1 MTQEDKLFL
10 ASPAVKN
17 YYINR
22 ILLQLDNDR
31 VLWKETEEGGEK
43 RKVLV
48 VPIELR
54 REVLPLCYDVPAAGH
69 QGIECTKAMMREHL
83 YWYGMM
89 WGAERFVSTCGPCS
103 RNKRP
108 QCHARAEMIKYH
120 AGAPMER
127 VHLDFLGPRPKTPKG
142 NEYVLVMVD
151 QFTKWVDCVP
161 LPSQTAEVTAKAAVD
176 EFFVRFGCPLE
187 IFTDQGRNFESKLF
201 TAVCDLL

>member
-10 ASPAVKN
+10 ASPAVKH

-54 REVLPLCYDVPAAGH
+54 REVLRLCYDIPAAGH
-69 QGIECTKAMMREHL
+69 QGIEHTKAQMRLHL

-89 WGAERFVSTCGPCS
+89 WGADRFVSTCGPCS
-103 RNKRP
+103 RKKRP
-108 QCHARAEMIKYH
+108 QCHASAEMIKYH

-127 VHLDFLGPRPKTPKG
+127 VHLDFLGPRLALRLQRG
-142 NEYVLVMVD
+142 M
-151 QFTKWVDCVP
+151 
-161 LPSQTAEVTAKAAVD
+161 SM
-176 EFFVRFGCPLE
+176 
-187 IFTDQGRNFESKLF
+187 S
-201 TAVCDLL
+201 